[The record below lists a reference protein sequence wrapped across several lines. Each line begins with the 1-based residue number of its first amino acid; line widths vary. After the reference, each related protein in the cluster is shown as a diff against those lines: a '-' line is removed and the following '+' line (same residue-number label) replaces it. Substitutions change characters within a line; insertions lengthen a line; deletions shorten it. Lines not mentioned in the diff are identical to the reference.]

1 MSMFCVDLKT
11 DCKHSKSKS
20 HIAGGSDAE
29 LFLARRPTIALNRCS
44 ENDCPSDTENW
55 VCAKC
60 LDVHCSRYVKAHA
73 LAHFDTAHHAVAIS
87 LADLSVWCFACDAY
101 VAAPSLAPAID
112 ALHQMK
118 FGVVR
123 PNQIE
128 HTEEELRLINER
140 GTVKAVPAK
149 RVHSDDDDDDDND
162 DNARGVPIDTTELRD
177 TNAAEAATTI
187 AALIRSSRNLVF
199 FTGAGISTSAG
210 IRDFRG
216 PNGLWTM
223 RSRGENPT
231 VDMRMAD
238 AAPTFTHEFVRD
250 MVASRGAFVISQNVD
265 GLHGKS
271 GVADDDIAELHGNC
285 FKERCVEC
293 GAVFVRDFDVVA
305 RKGVDS
311 SDTRPH
317 ATGRVCTQCK
327 RKGVLVDTIVSFGD
341 SLPERELRAAISRSE
356 SADVFI
362 VLGSSLRV
370 TPAADMPDLALGN
383 GGKLVII
390 NKQPTPLDSR
400 AHVCFHGD
408 VDELLRL
415 VRDRLLLAQPQ

>member
-29 LFLARRPTIALNRCS
+29 RFLAHRPTIALNRCC
-44 ENDCPSDTENW
+44 EADCPSDTENW

-60 LDVHCSRYVKAHA
+60 LKVHCSRYVQAHG
-73 LAHFDTAHHAVAIS
+73 LAHFDSEHHAVAIS

-112 ALHQMK
+112 ALHHMK

-123 PNQIE
+123 PNQIQ

-140 GTVKAVPAK
+140 GSVKAVPAK
-149 RVHSDDDDDDDND
+149 RTHKDDNNDDND
-162 DNARGVPIDTTELRD
+162 THGVPIDTTELRD
-177 TNAAEAATTI
+177 NNSAEAAAAI
-187 AALIRSSRNLVF
+187 AALIRGSRNLVF

-231 VDMRMAD
+231 VDMRMTD
-238 AAPTFTHEFVRD
+238 AVPTFTHEFVRD
-250 MVASRGAFVISQNVD
+250 MVNSRGAFVISQNVD

-293 GAVFVRDFDVVA
+293 GAVHMRDFDVVA

-327 RKGVLVDTIVSFGD
+327 RKGVLIDTIVSFGD
-341 SLPERELRAAISRSE
+341 SLPERELRAAMSHSE
-356 SADVFI
+356 HADVFI

-370 TPAADMPDLALGN
+370 TPAADMPELALGN

-400 AHVCFHGD
+400 ATICFHGD

-415 VRDRLLLAQPQ
+415 VREHLLQPQP

>member
-1 MSMFCVDLKT
+1 MFCVDLKT
-11 DCKHSKSKS
+11 DCKHAKSAS
-20 HIAGGSDAE
+20 HVAGASDAE
-29 LFLARRPTIALNRCS
+29 LFLARRPTVAQNRCCES
-44 ENDCPSDTENW
+44 ECPSDIENW

-60 LDVHCSRYVKAHA
+60 LKVHCSRFVHAHA
-73 LAHFDTAHHAVAIS
+73 LAHFDAKRHAIAIS

-101 VAAPSLAPAID
+101 IAAPSLAPAID

-123 PNQIE
+123 PSQIQ
-128 HTEEELRLINER
+128 HTDEELRLINER

-149 RVHSDDDDDDDND
+149 RAHDDGGDDND
-162 DNARGVPIDTTELRD
+162 DAATTHGVPIDTTELRD
-177 TNAAEAATTI
+177 DNADEAATEI
-187 AALIRSSRNLVF
+187 ATLIRSARHLVF

-216 PNGLWTM
+216 PNGLWTL

-231 VDMRMAD
+231 VDMRMTD
-238 AAPTFTHEFVRD
+238 AMPTFTHEFVRD

-271 GVADDDIAELHGNC
+271 GVADDNIAELHGNC

-293 GAVFVRDFDVVA
+293 GAVHVRDFDVVA

-317 ATGRVCTQCK
+317 ATGRVCSRCA
-327 RKGVLVDTIVSFGD
+327 RNGVLVDTIVSFGD
-341 SLPERELRAAISRSE
+341 SLPERELRAAMSHSE
-356 SADVFI
+356 RADVFI

-370 TPAADMPDLALGN
+370 TPAADMPELALGN
-383 GGKLVII
+383 GGKLVIV

-400 AHVCFHGD
+400 AEICFHGD
-408 VDELLRL
+408 VDDLLRL
-415 VRDRLLLAQPQ
+415 VRAKLATASEQN